1 MSDEP
6 LETLAGKIEFLRN
19 LFKEHLPVFE
29 QNVTAHDG
37 AFSAP
42 DLIMWSIMN
51 RSRDLVKGFCLL
63 IENENFM
70 CAAALIRLQL
80 DNLFHLY
87 AFDLVEDM
95 TEFSIAI
102 MEGKEIRNL
111 KDRTG
116 KKMTDTYLVKKISKF
131 DESFREM
138 YRQASGYIHLSH
150 HHLYDAATIQSD
162 GKFTM
167 LLGGGAK
174 FDPNGQEYHE
184 AIGAFVWITRNL
196 LALAKSWNEYKEKRE
211 ADNEKGSERP
221 TSPARAVGEPSQTE
235 DE

>member
-6 LETLAGKIEFLRN
+6 LETLAGKIEFLRD
-19 LFKEHLPVFE
+19 LLKEHRQVFE
-29 QNVTAHDG
+29 QNIAANDG

-42 DLIMWSIMN
+42 DMIMWSIMN
-51 RSRDLVKGFCLL
+51 RSEDLVKGFCLL

-80 DNLFHLY
+80 DNLFHFY
-87 AFDLVEDM
+87 AFGLVDDM
-95 TEFSIAI
+95 AEFSIAI
-102 MEGKEIRNL
+102 MEGKEIRNM
-111 KDRTG
+111 KDRSG
-116 KKMTDTYLVKKISKF
+116 KKMTDTYLVKQISKF
-131 DESFREM
+131 DESFQQM
-138 YRQASGYIHLSH
+138 YRLASGYIHLSH

-162 GKFTM
+162 GTFTM

-174 FDPNGQEYHE
+174 FDPSGQEYHE

-211 ADNEKGSERP
+211 AGDEKMGVERP
-221 TSPARAVGEPSQTE
+221 IPPFGETSQME